1 MRVGEKG
8 QVTIPVE
15 FRRAL
20 GLHAGDEVEFEW
32 RESELVLRRGAGR
45 GERIVR
51 RLRGTSRSGM
61 TTDELLALTRS

>member
-45 GERIVR
+45 GNGSSDGCAVR
-51 RLRGTSRSGM
+51 R
-61 TTDELLALTRS
+61 EAA